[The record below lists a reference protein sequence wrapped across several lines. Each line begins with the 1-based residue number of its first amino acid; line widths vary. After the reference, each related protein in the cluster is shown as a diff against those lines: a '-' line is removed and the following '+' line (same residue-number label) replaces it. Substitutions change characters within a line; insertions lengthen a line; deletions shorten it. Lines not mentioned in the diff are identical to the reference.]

1 MQNNFDKY
9 TRKIK
14 SKLDKNY
21 LSPLFIR
28 LANLLYANEQYE
40 DCISV
45 CKTGLEIYPQ
55 YLTAKLI
62 LLKAYLKAEYL
73 NEAEILFQN
82 IKTKLPDKEM
92 LNKLHSNIENLR
104 NISRQEKIY
113 YFKFPK
119 NKFDFKS
126 FGKKF
131 HLDEDLFSESSTE
144 QLFDESYKKKL
155 VNEKGFKNFLDR
167 FEEFHFEMNRG
178 AAGKNISSLEKNQT
192 NPSDSEDLLSK
203 IKIITETLAD
213 IYAGQG
219 NYKEAFDAYNILL
232 RAGSPNSKRIEDKL
246 NELERNMLKNDKI

>member
-82 IKTKLPDKEM
+82 IKTKLP
-92 LNKLHSNIENLR
+92 
-104 NISRQEKIY
+104 Y
-113 YFKFPK
+113 
-119 NKFDFKS
+119 
-126 FGKKF
+126 
-131 HLDEDLFSESSTE
+131 
-144 QLFDESYKKKL
+144 
-155 VNEKGFKNFLDR
+155 
-167 FEEFHFEMNRG
+167 
-178 AAGKNISSLEKNQT
+178 
-192 NPSDSEDLLSK
+192 
-203 IKIITETLAD
+203 
-213 IYAGQG
+213 
-219 NYKEAFDAYNILL
+219 
-232 RAGSPNSKRIEDKL
+232 
-246 NELERNMLKNDKI
+246 